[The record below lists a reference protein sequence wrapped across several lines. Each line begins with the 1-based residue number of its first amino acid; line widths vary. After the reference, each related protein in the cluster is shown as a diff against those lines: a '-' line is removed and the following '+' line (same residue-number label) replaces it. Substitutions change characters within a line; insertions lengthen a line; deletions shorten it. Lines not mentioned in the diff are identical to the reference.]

1 MLSKLKS
8 LIHKILHWEYWPF
21 EIVNTPIFFVW
32 CYYALRSKSFFFFNA
47 ANPSIKNGG
56 FLMESKK
63 EIYDIIPTEYIPK
76 TLLFT
81 KASNINFM
89 MKAISEKEISFPFIA
104 KPDIGMKGLGVAKI
118 YTEAELEIYAKKVP
132 IHFLVQE
139 YIDYENEVGI
149 FYYRYP
155 NEVTGNI
162 SGIVY
167 KEFLAIIGDGI
178 SNMETLIKQNP
189 RANFQLKALQLNY
202 GEKLKKI
209 LDKNEIFNLVP
220 FGNHS
225 RGAKFIDA
233 KKLITPKLVA
243 TFNKICNQVPHFYYG
258 RLDIKYNTFEELE
271 AGKNFSIIELNGAGS
286 EPTHIYDPVHSIFFA
301 WSEIIRHL
309 NIQYKISAI
318 NNKNGYPFLSYKAGM
333 QMFKDNTKL
342 VKQLQAM
349 N

>member
-1 MLSKLKS
+1 MLSKIKS
-8 LIHKILHWEYWPF
+8 VVHKIFHWEYWPF

-32 CYYALRSKSFFFFNA
+32 CYYAARSKSFFFFNA

-63 EIYDIIPTEYIPK
+63 EIYDIIPEKYIPK

-81 KASNINFM
+81 KADNIDFILKSISQKNINY
-89 MKAISEKEISFPFIA
+89 PFIA

-118 YTEAELEIYAKKVP
+118 NTNKELEGYAQKVP
-132 IHFLVQE
+132 INFLVQE
-139 YIDYENEVGI
+139 YIAYNNEIGV
-149 FYYRYP
+149 FYYKYP
-155 NEVTGNI
+155 NQNVGQI

-167 KEFLAIIGDGI
+167 KEMLAIKGNGF

-202 GEKLKKI
+202 GDTLKKV
-209 LDKNEIFNLVP
+209 LALQEVFNLVP

-233 KKLITPKLVA
+233 KHLITPKLV
-243 TFNKICNQVPHFYYG
+243 NKINEICNNIPHFYFG
-258 RLDIKYNTFEELE
+258 RLDIKYNTIEDLE
-271 AGKNFSIIELNGAGS
+271 DGKNFSIIELNGAGS
-286 EPTHIYDPVHSIFFA
+286 EPTHIYDPKHSLFFA
-301 WSEIIRHL
+301 WREISRHL
-309 NIQYKISAI
+309 NIQYKISTI
-318 NNKNGYPFLSYKAGM
+318 NNKKGHRYLSFNEGL
-333 QMFKDNTKL
+333 QMFKANSNL

-349 N
+349 